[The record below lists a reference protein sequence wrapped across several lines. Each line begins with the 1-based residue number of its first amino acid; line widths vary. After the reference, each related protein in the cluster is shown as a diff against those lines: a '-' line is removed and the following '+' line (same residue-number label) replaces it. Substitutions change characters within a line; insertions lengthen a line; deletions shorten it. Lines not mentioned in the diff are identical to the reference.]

1 MPEYLTG
8 VQEVVPENDYDFVV
22 DDAVEK
28 ESSKGN
34 PMIELQL
41 DIEHNGHHIRVF
53 DHLVFTR
60 NAFWKID
67 DFRLSTGEK
76 LVDGQK
82 VNIEA
87 EDCIDRKGR
96 CHLVVETYDGR
107 ARNKV
112 AAYLPPVL
120 TPAKQGTPAQA
131 SAAPS
136 IRAEAPAKAPVEIS
150 RNEFGEP
157 DDIPF

>member
-67 DFRLSTGEK
+67 DFRFCTGEK
-76 LVDGQK
+76 LVEGQR
-82 VNIEA
+82 VNFEA
-87 EDCIDRKGR
+87 EDCIGRKGR
-96 CHLVVETYDGR
+96 CHLCVDTYEGKT
-107 ARNKV
+107 RNKV
-112 AAYLPPVL
+112 SAYLPP
-120 TPAKQGTPAQA
+120 
-131 SAAPS
+131 PS
-136 IRAEAPAKAPVEIS
+136 EGSKPSLGP
-150 RNEFGEP
+150 GEDP
-157 DDIPF
+157 EDDINF